1 MDFNLNLPVR
11 VISGENCVTENAS
24 VFASFGKKCLIV
36 TGGKSALL
44 SGALNDCEN
53 ALRSVGVDFK
63 VYSQIGPNPRLDAC
77 FEASVAARENNCDFI
92 VGIGGGSALDAAKAV
107 AVYAA
112 NESFEPDDIYSSAQR
127 KRALPILLIGT
138 TSGTGSEISR
148 VSVLTHPETGRK
160 KSISPEDCYAA
171 VSFADSRYTHSM
183 PYSVTVSTALD
194 AMAHA
199 IEGYMSDKCGSIPTL
214 FGDMAVSLIWKGLE
228 SLARTKAL
236 PDDLGRKELY
246 YGSLYAGVVLAYCGT
261 AFPHPM
267 GYILTENYDVP
278 HGMACAAFMDT
289 FIERS
294 EKYKRERFEQMLK
307 AMGTDKDSFV
317 RVIRELTDVGDVIM
331 TQAEAEKFCERF
343 ETAPANFKFS
353 PGGFTKEDALE
364 DLVKK
369 FVK

>member
-11 VISGENCVTENAS
+11 VISGEGCVTDNAS
-24 VFASFGKKCLIV
+24 ALAAFGKKCLIV
-36 TGGKSALL
+36 TGGKSAIV
-44 SGALNDCEN
+44 SGALDDCKN
-53 ALRSVGVDFK
+53 ALKSVDTDFE
-63 VYSQIGPNPRLDAC
+63 VFSGIGPNPRLDDC
-77 FEASVAARENNCDFI
+77 FEASVVCREKECDFI

-112 NESFEPDDIYSSAQR
+112 NPQLKQDDIYSCDKR
-127 KRALPILLIGT
+127 NRALPIVLIGT

-148 VSVLTHPETGRK
+148 VSVLTHPVTGRK

-171 VSFADSRYTHSM
+171 LSFADSRYTHTM

-199 IEGYMSDKCGSIPTL
+199 IEGYMSEKCGSIATL
-214 FGDMAVSLIWKGLE
+214 FGDKAVELIWRGLE
-228 SLARTKAL
+228 QLWKTKEL
-236 PDDLGRKELY
+236 PDPQGRKELY

-294 EKYKRERFEQMLK
+294 EKFSGERYASMLR
-307 AMGTDKDSFV
+307 AMGTDKDTFLK
-317 RVIRELTDVGDVIM
+317 VIRELTDVGHVSM
-331 TQAEAEKFCERF
+331 TVQQAEKYCERF
-343 ETAPANFKFS
+343 ETAPANFRFS
-353 PGGFTKEDALE
+353 PGGFTREDALE
-364 DLVKK
+364 TLKIK
-369 FVK
+369 FV